1 MRAML
6 ILFTAIAFCGW
17 ASKINSPGQLVDVE
31 VLIFGCG
38 YCWMPNQ
45 LVEDAWRSA
54 ACSGWQ
60 VLVGSS
66 LFC

>member
-38 YCWMPNQ
+38 YC
-45 LVEDAWRSA
+45 
-54 ACSGWQ
+54 
-60 VLVGSS
+60 
-66 LFC
+66 